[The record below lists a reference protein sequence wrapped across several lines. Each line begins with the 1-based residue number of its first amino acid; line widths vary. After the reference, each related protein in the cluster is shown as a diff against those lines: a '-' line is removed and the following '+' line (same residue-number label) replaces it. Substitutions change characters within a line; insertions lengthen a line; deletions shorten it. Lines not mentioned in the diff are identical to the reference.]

1 MATTERDYYEILG
14 VGREAGEDEIKRAFR
29 RLARE
34 LHPDVSDA
42 PNAADRFRE
51 LAGGL

>member
-1 MATTERDYYEILG
+1 MATTQRDYYEILG
-14 VGREAGEDEIKRAFR
+14 VDRAAGDQEIKRAFR

-42 PNAADRFRE
+42 RDA
-51 LAGGL
+51 